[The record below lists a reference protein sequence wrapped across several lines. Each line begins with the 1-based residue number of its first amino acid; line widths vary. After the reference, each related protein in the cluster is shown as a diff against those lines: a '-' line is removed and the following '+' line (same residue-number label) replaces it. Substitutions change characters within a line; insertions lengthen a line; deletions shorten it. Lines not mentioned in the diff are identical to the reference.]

1 MKYDIAIIWGWP
13 AGCSC
18 AIMLQEYGYN
28 VAVFERDIFPKHNIW
43 ESLLPIVNSDYM
55 KVIWLDEKI
64 IFDDINNYY
73 KLAKYW
79 YSHNKS
85 MDSWFWQAKSTLGY
99 EVSNKYNKRAFTFLA
114 SGWYYTKKN
123 FDNFNEVRIENF
135 AYNFE
140 DIDEIN
146 HLINI
151 DNNQINFIELFK
163 NIYKQW
169 GTKQYEESIKLLWLQ
184 VKILEKKILN
194 IDENL
199 WGLLSYWIKNLS
211 KIQLF
216 QFIFSPNIFSVFM
229 SISEGDKSWINSMIN
244 SLIVE
249 FLFQYSYNNQQ
260 FLSSK
265 IDIQCSVKKS
275 NKLNNWSVLTLLEDV
290 KHVEISNNIFLWNNK
305 IIDKKEIIYNLDN
318 FIW

>member
-1 MKYDIAIIWGWP
+1 
-13 AGCSC
+13 
-18 AIMLQEYGYN
+18 
-28 VAVFERDIFPKHNIW
+28 
-43 ESLLPIVNSDYM
+43 
-55 KVIWLDEKI
+55 
-64 IFDDINNYY
+64 
-73 KLAKYW
+73 
-79 YSHNKS
+79 
-85 MDSWFWQAKSTLGY
+85 LGY

-169 GTKQYEESIKLLWLQ
+169 GTQQYEESIKLLWLQ

-305 IIDKKEIIYNLDN
+305 IIDKKEIICNLDN